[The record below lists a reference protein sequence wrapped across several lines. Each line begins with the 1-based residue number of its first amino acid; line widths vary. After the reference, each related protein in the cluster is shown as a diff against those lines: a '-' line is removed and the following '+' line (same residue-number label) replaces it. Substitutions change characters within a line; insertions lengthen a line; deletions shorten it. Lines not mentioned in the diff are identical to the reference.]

1 MKKILALVLALMMV
15 MGLATTAFATNVTI
29 NGSGATARNYEAYQV
44 MTATNDGEAY
54 HYTVVEEYRAALV
67 SALGITGETTDD
79 KILEAIRALPNA
91 EAVRHFAD
99 DLYREILA
107 NPALTPDKTWDT
119 TTVTVDQGYWLI
131 ADVTDLSGKNE
142 SNSLVMLDTAGDS
155 DVTINA
161 KPDHT
166 DSNKQID
173 DENDS
178 ILAPIPGNEDEINWQ
193 DVSDYDIGDKIPYR
207 ISGQVANNV
216 SEYSY
221 YSFKIVDT
229 VSDGLTHN
237 ADSIELYVNGVKQTI
252 KAAGVAD
259 SAPKEQWVYEITGN
273 TMTIYPNYGYTK
285 NDGTAVEASAANGGD
300 FLKLFPAGTEHG
312 VINDSTYTL
321 RYTCTLNEHA
331 VIGGSGNKNE
341 SKVYVSNN
349 PYGDGIGE
357 TPLETTV
364 TFTYKFVVD
373 KVDPKGNP
381 LTGAEFTLSKFIAAY
396 TAVPAGKTEADLE
409 ADGYVYH
416 NGANAWGK
424 FENVGAAVITEG
436 DTRFTFNGI
445 DDGYYKL
452 EETKVPDGY
461 KKMEDLYFQ
470 ITASHT
476 VTEITELRAVVR
488 GGSSQTLD
496 TTAATGTVHAVI
508 ENHTGIELPS
518 TGGMGTTV
526 FYILGSIMVLGAVV
540 LLVTKKRM
548 SV

>member
-1 MKKILALVLALMMV
+1 MKKILALVLALMMI

-29 NGSGATARNYEAYQV
+29 NGTGATTRDYEAYQV

-54 HYTVVEEYRAALV
+54 HYVVVEEYRAALV
-67 SALGITGETTDD
+67 AALDISETTDD

-107 NPALTPDKTWDT
+107 DTTITPDKTWSS

-131 ADVTDLSGKNE
+131 ADVTNLTGTNE

-193 DVSDYDIGDKIPYR
+193 DVSDHDIGDEIPYR

-229 VSDGLTHN
+229 VSAGLTHN
-237 ADSIELYVNGVKQTI
+237 PASIKLTVNGVPQTI
-252 KAAGVAD
+252 KAAGATGD
-259 SAPKEQWVYEITGN
+259 ANWIYEISGN
-273 TMTIYPNYGYTK
+273 TMTIYPNFDYTK
-285 NDGTAVEASAANGGD
+285 NDGTSVTASAANGGD

-321 RYTCTLNEHA
+321 LYTCTLNENA

-381 LTGAEFTLSKFIAAY
+381 LTGAGFTLYKFNAAF
-396 TAVPAGKTEADLE
+396 TEIPSGETEATLK
-409 ADGYVYH
+409 AAGYVYH

-424 FENVGAAVITEG
+424 FESVGSAVITEG

-452 EETKVPDGY
+452 EETVVPDGY

-470 ITASHT
+470 ITAQHS
-476 VTEITELRAVVR
+476 VEKIIELRAVVK

-496 TTAATGTVHAVI
+496 TDEATGSVTAVI

-518 TGGMGTTV
+518 TGGAGTTL
-526 FYILGSIMVLGAVV
+526 FYVLGSIMVLGAAV
-540 LLVTKKRM
+540 LLITKKRM